1 MAISQAKRDA
11 NNRWDKENMQ
21 LVACKIRKEDALLF
35 NEYGI
40 DKNTIFNALLR
51 EFIYK
56 CINKNTNDKSI
67 IEITQN
73 E

>member
-35 NEYGI
+35 KEYASEN
-40 DKNTIFNALLR
+40 NTTVNALLR

-56 CINKNTNDKSI
+56 CINKNTNDESSI
-67 IEITQN
+67 EASKDI
-73 E
+73 